1 MFGSSFLFIKINNN
15 KSWKSM
21 FLQDMHEIIRKSFI
35 FSQSLHKKKMYWILV
50 KQSNGG
56 NHVTKSW
63 MITTTAIL
71 INIPFEIT
79 KQ

>member
-1 MFGSSFLFIKINNN
+1 
-15 KSWKSM
+15 M
-21 FLQDMHEIIRKSFI
+21 FLQDMHEIIRISFI
-35 FSQSLHKKKMYWILV
+35 FFAQSLHKKKMYWILV

-71 INIPFEIT
+71 KNIPFEMTEQSFYSFQKLQI
-79 KQ
+79 

>member
-21 FLQDMHEIIRKSFI
+21 FLQDMHEIIRISFI